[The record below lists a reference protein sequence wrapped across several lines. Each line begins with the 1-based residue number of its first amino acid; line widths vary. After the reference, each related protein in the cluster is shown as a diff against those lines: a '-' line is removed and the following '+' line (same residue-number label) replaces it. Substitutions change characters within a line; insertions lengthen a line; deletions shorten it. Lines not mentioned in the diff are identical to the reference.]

1 MLYLYNRNSDR
12 KCRCYLVNEKEISNF
27 LNKFSYVE
35 DSKGKVANAF
45 NSPFSKDR
53 ETLHVLN
60 DRGIVEIISEAQGA
74 VMFRLTNLGTQ
85 LL

>member
-1 MLYLYNRNSDR
+1 MN
-12 KCRCYLVNEKEISNF
+12 KEEISNF

-53 ETLHVLN
+53 EILHVLN
-60 DRGIVEIISEAQGA
+60 DNGIVEIISEAQG
-74 VMFRLTNLGTQ
+74 VVIFRLTSSGTQ